1 MTSLRALLLA
11 SAAAFVVSAALPAA
25 FAQTTE
31 TDEKTDVVVITG
43 SQVDL
48 SREYVGGQVAR
59 GGRAGIFGALDVMDS
74 PFSSTNYTEELARNQ
89 QARSVADVLQND
101 PVVRVAK
108 GFGNA
113 QELYMIRGFPVY
125 SDDMTYNG
133 VYGILPRQFVA
144 SELLERVEVLHGA
157 NAFLN
162 GAAPGGSGVGGAFN
176 LVPKR
181 APNRDLNTLTAGW
194 TTGGELY
201 AAADIARRF
210 GADKEFGARLN
221 LAKRSGEGS
230 VNDQDRDL
238 SVIAA
243 GLDYDGNQFRFSADV
258 GYQDQHIDAPAP
270 QVTPSGAIPAPPSA
284 DSSLAQPWTFSD
296 EKQLFGVVRGEYDFN
311 DAVTAWAAV
320 GARDGEENNIFFNL
334 NTDAAGSLSS
344 FRFDNARKDEVVS
357 ADAGV
362 RADFDTGPVG
372 HRVIVSGSAV
382 TLKSRNAYAY
392 GAFGSIPGSLYNPVD
407 IALPPTT
414 GGAGSMTNPLE
425 TERSESSSFAVADL
439 LSFMDGQLLVSIGGR
454 YQELDTRSFNYDT
467 GATLSSYKS
476 DAVTPAVG
484 VVYKATDQF
493 SLYANYS
500 EALAP
505 SGTAPATD
513 GGGNPVSNAGEVLA
527 PFRGKQYEAGV
538 KYDGG
543 NFGGTLAAFTLT
555 LPSAFIQNGT
565 FDANGEQEN
574 SGIELS
580 AFGEALP
587 GVRVLGGLT
596 LLNAEL
602 TRTSGGALDGNQPI
616 GVPELQAN
624 INLEW
629 DVPMVPGLTVDGRIV
644 RTGEQQ
650 ANAANTVQLDSWT
663 RFDLGVRYPF
673 EIAQATVTLR
683 ARLENVTDED
693 YWASTGGYPG
703 YNYLVLGAP
712 RTAVVS
718 ASVDF

>member
-11 SAAAFVVSAALPAA
+11 SAAAFAVSAALPAV
-25 FAQTTE
+25 AQTTQE
-31 TDEKTDVVVITG
+31 EEPTDVVVISG

-48 SREYVGGQVAR
+48 NREYVGGQVAR

-270 QVTPSGAIPAPPSA
+270 QVTPAAAIPAPPSA

-311 DAVTAWAAV
+311 DSITAWAAV

-344 FRFDNARKDEVVS
+344 FRFDNYREDEVVS

-392 GAFGSIPGSLYNPVD
+392 GAFGAIPGSLYNPVD
-407 IALPPTT
+407 IALPPTVA
-414 GGAGSMTNPLE
+414 GAGNMTDPLE
-425 TERSESSSFAVADL
+425 TERSESTSFAVADL

-476 DAVTPAVG
+476 DAVTPALG

-513 GGGNPVSNAGEVLA
+513 GGGNPVSNAGEVLS

-565 FDANGEQEN
+565 YGANGEQEN

-580 AFGEALP
+580 VFGEPLQ
-587 GVRVLGGLT
+587 GLRVLGGVT
-596 LLNAEL
+596 LLKAEL
-602 TRTSGGALDGNQPI
+602 NSTVGGALDGNQPI
-616 GVPELQAN
+616 GVPEQQAN
-624 INLEW
+624 INVEW
-629 DVPMVPGLTVDGRIV
+629 DVPMVPGLTLDGRV
-644 RTGEQQ
+644 VYTGEQQ
-650 ANAANTVQLDSWT
+650 ANATNTVQLDSWT
-663 RFDLGVRYPF
+663 RLDLGVRYPI
-673 EIAQATVTLR
+673 EIAETTVTLR

-693 YWASTGGYPG
+693 YWASSGGYPG
-703 YNYLVLGAP
+703 ANYLVLGAP
-712 RTAVVS
+712 RTAIVS